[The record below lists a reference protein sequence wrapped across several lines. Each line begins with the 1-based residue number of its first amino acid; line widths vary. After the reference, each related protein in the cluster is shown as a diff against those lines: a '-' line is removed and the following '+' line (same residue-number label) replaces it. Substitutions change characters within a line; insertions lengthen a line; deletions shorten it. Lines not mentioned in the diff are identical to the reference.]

1 MDMSESTQGRLEDE
15 AELLRERG
23 MQMMRRWTEQLETL
37 IRERPGTTLL
47 AALGLGYLIGRIV
60 RR

>member
-1 MDMSESTQGRLEDE
+1 MDTSESTHGRLDEE

-23 MQMMRRWTEQLETL
+23 MQMMRRWTEQLENL

>member
-1 MDMSESTQGRLEDE
+1 MDTSESTQGRLEDQ

-23 MQMMRRWTEQLETL
+23 MHIVRRVGERLEVL
-37 IRERPGTTLL
+37 IRERPGAALL
-47 AALGLGYLIGRIV
+47 GALGLGYLIGRIV

>member
-1 MDMSESTQGRLEDE
+1 MDTSESTQGRLEEE

-23 MQMMRRWTEQLETL
+23 MQIVHRLTEQLEMQ
-37 IRERPGTTLL
+37 IRERPGVTLL